1 MLCFLGEFS
10 QSYAGLLGIIFVLG
24 FSYALSS
31 HRKAIKYR
39 LIATALLVQFGL
51 SYFIL
56 KTSLGFSLFSSIS
69 HGFEKICA
77 YADEGISFV
86 FGNLAKINNAWGF
99 IFAVKVLPIIIFF
112 GALMALLFHLGIVQ
126 KIVKCMAFVM
136 RPLFGTS
143 GAETLSVAAN
153 SALGQTEA
161 PLLIKNYLPGMTRSE
176 LLTVMTSGMAHLSGS
191 ILAVYGIMGV
201 PILHLLAASIVAIP
215 GSILISKMMIPETE
229 TPQTLGGHM
238 QKIPV
243 DTHNV
248 LDALSSGTRD
258 GLGLAVNVA
267 AMLISFISLVALF
280 NGVLVGVTSFFII
293 GGISLD
299 QVFGYIFYGVA
310 YMIGIPLSECSIAG
324 KLLGQ
329 KLVIN
334 EFFAYCSMLKEHLS
348 PRTIALMTY
357 ALAGF
362 ANISSIGI
370 QIGGIGAICPD
381 KRKMLTQ
388 LGPRALLCGTLAN
401 ILNAAIA
408 SLLM

>member
-1 MLCFLGEFS
+1 MLCMVCDLF
-10 QSYAGLLGIIFVLG
+10 QSYAGLFGILFVLAVASI
-24 FSYALSS
+24 FSSN
-31 HRKAIKYR
+31 RKAIKYR
-39 LIATALLVQFGL
+39 LIVTALAVQFGL

-56 KTSLGFSLFSSIS
+56 KTTIGFTIFSSIS
-69 HGFEKICA
+69 HGFELLCT

-86 FGNLAKINNAWGF
+86 FGKLARPENAWGF
-99 IFAVKVLPIIIFF
+99 IFAIKILPIIIFF
-112 GALMALLFHLGIVQ
+112 GALMSLLFHLGVVQ
-126 KIVKCMAFVM
+126 KVVKGMAFII

-153 SALGQTEA
+153 SAMGQTEA

-191 ILAVYGIMGV
+191 ILAVYGLMGV
-201 PILHLLAASIVAIP
+201 PILHLLSASIVAIP

-229 TPQTLGGHM
+229 TPQTLGGQM
-238 QKIPV
+238 VEIKPETKNI
-243 DTHNV
+243 
-248 LDALSSGTRD
+248 LDAISTGTHD

-267 AMLISFISLVALF
+267 AMLIAFISLIAMA
-280 NGVLVGVTSFFII
+280 NGLLVFVTSYFIA
-293 GGISLD
+293 GGVSFD
-299 QVFGYIFYGVA
+299 QIFAYIFYGVA
-310 YMIGIPLSECSIAG
+310 FLIGVPLPECGIAG

-334 EFFAYCSMLKEHLS
+334 ELVAYGSMLKEQLT
-348 PRTIALMTY
+348 PRTIVLMTY

-370 QIGGIGAICPD
+370 QIGGIGAICPE
-381 KRKMLTQ
+381 KRHMLTQ